1 MKKHHHN
8 EDEIENE
15 IENITDEKS
24 SDENQE
30 TETKTNEEL
39 TSLQE
44 ENQKLKDELLRA
56 LAESEN
62 IKKRCAAE
70 IEKTNKYAISSFA
83 KDLLGVADNLDRAL
97 SAAQNDAG
105 DDAKALLEGV
115 ELTKKELTHVFEK
128 FGITKMESLGKP
140 FDPNFHQVIQQV
152 SDSTKPA
159 GTIVTELQT
168 GYMIN
173 GRILREA
180 MVVVSK
186 E

>member
-1 MKKHHHN
+1 MKKNRHQKQ
-8 EDEIENE
+8 ENLHE
-15 IENITDEKS
+15 QVEEN
-24 SDENQE
+24 
-30 TETKTNEEL
+30 TEEVLEQNDSKVQLLE
-39 TSLQE
+39 E

-62 IKKRCAAE
+62 VKKRCAAE
-70 IEKTNKYAISSFA
+70 VEKNNKYAIAGFA

-97 SAAQNDAG
+97 SAIGGAENADCQ
-105 DDAKALLEGV
+105 ALLAGV

-128 FGITKMESLGKP
+128 FGITKMDVLDKP

-152 SDSTKPA
+152 SDPSKPS
-159 GTIVTELQT
+159 GTVVAELQT
-168 GYMIN
+168 GYMLN

-180 MVVVSK
+180 MVVVAK